1 MKNRFSQ
8 KKSAYSKF
16 LCYNG
21 LMLKTKTKVKI
32 GFVGILSIAAGV
44 QASALVANQ
53 VSAETTQNTT
63 FQVNVVESLTVTLT
77 TPSQGASGNM
87 KTFLRN
93 KVGLSV
99 TTNNTSGFMASM
111 HSADNTNLTN
121 SAAGASGVISTLG
134 ADTTRGNVMNAW
146 GYSLGGESWG
156 DTDQGNDSSTY
167 KALSTSPIA
176 ILSKSSAATT
186 ASTKD
191 IYFGTRANAAK
202 PSGTYTG
209 TVVFDV
215 VTGPHTDTPT
225 TPTNPAH
232 DTTSGT
238 ANYDSTNNRTV
249 YTNTSSA
256 SGTTATTSEVSTGDT
271 TNTYNYAPAQGVTE
285 RTTASIASGTPLATG
300 LAVTAAVAAT
310 SGAIFFIL
318 AKRKKDDDEEEDDE
332 NMV

>member
-44 QASALVANQ
+44 QASAIVANQ

-77 TPSQGASGNM
+77 TPEQGASGNI

-93 KVGLSV
+93 KINLAV
-99 TTNNTSGFMASM
+99 TTNNTSGFLASM
-111 HSADNTNLTN
+111 YSDNSTTDLTR
-121 SAAGASGVISTLG
+121 SGGSETIPTVSS
-134 ADTTRGNVMNAW
+134 DTARGSVMNKW

-156 DTDQGNDSSTY
+156 DTEQGDDTKTY
-167 KALSTSPIA
+167 KALQTSSSPIA
-176 ILSKSSAATT
+176 VLSSSTAVTSTAATR
-186 ASTKD
+186 D
-191 IYFGTRANAAK
+191 IYFGTRTNAVV
-202 PSGTYTG
+202 PSGTYAG
-209 TVVFDV
+209 TVVINV
-215 VTGPHTDTPT
+215 VTGPHDTPVV
-225 TPTNPAH
+225 PSNPAH
-232 DTTSGT
+232 NTDTTSGT
-238 ANYDSTNNRTV
+238 ATYDSSNGRTV
-249 YTNTSSA
+249 YTNTS
-256 SGTTATTSEVSTGDT
+256 GTATTAEVSAGDT

>member
-16 LCYNG
+16 LCYNR

-44 QASALVANQ
+44 QASAIVANQ
-53 VSAETTQNTT
+53 VSAETSNAT

-77 TPSQGASGNM
+77 TPGESASGNI

-93 KVGLSV
+93 KINLAV
-99 TTNNTSGFMASM
+99 TTNNTSGFLASM
-111 HSADNTNLTN
+111 YSDGSTDLTN
-121 SAAGASGVISTLG
+121 STSGSSETIPTMSS
-134 ADTTRGNVMNAW
+134 DTTRSNVMNTW
-146 GYSLGGESWG
+146 GYSLGGETWG
-156 DTDQGNDSSTY
+156 DTDAGDDTKTY
-167 KALSTSPIA
+167 KALSTSLIPV
-176 ILSKSSAATT
+176 LSSNSAVTGTAATR
-186 ASTKD
+186 D
-191 IYFGTRANAAK
+191 IYFGTRANALI

-209 TVVFDV
+209 TVIIGV
-215 VTGPHTDTPT
+215 VTGPHDTPVAPANPATDT
-225 TPTNPAH
+225 TP
-232 DTTSGT
+232 GT
-238 ANYDSTNNRTV
+238 ATYDSTNNRTV
-249 YTNTSSA
+249 YTATS
-256 SGTTATTSEVSTGDT
+256 GTATTTEVSAGDT

-318 AKRKKDDDEEEDDE
+318 AKRKKDDDDEEDEE